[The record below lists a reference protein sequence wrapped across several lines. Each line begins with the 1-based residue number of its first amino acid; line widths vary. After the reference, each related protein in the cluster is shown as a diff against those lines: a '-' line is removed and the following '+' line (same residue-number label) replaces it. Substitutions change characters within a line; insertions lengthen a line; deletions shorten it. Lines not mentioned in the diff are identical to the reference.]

1 MIQKSKPAIAEKR
14 MTFHNLSWQAYKQIA
29 NALGESTRA
38 RLTYDDGTLE
48 IVMPLELHE
57 FSGIM
62 FGRFVYALVVELGL
76 SIKSMGSTTL
86 DREDLLKGVEPDQAF
101 YIQNQPLVKGR
112 DVDISKDPAP
122 DLVIEVD
129 ITHSD
134 IKKVA
139 LYASLGVPEFWQYN
153 GQVWKI
159 YQLQG
164 TGEYQEQ
171 YQEVEV
177 SPTFP
182 SVPKERLYQFL
193 AEAREDEIGAE
204 VNLRRWIRESGAS

>member
-1 MIQKSKPAIAEKR
+1 MMQKLEKAIGEKR
-14 MTFHNLSWQAYKQIA
+14 MTFHGLSWQAYKQIA
-29 NALGESTRA
+29 NALNESSSA

-48 IVMPLELHE
+48 IVMPLEIHE
-57 FSGIM
+57 FSSIL
-62 FGRFVYALVVELGL
+62 FGRFIYILVVELGL

-112 DVDISKDPAP
+112 DVDIYKDPAP

-129 ITHSD
+129 ITHTD
-134 IKKVA
+134 IRKLA
-139 LYASLGVPEFWQYN
+139 LYASLGVPEFWRYN
-153 GQVWKI
+153 GQVWNI
-159 YQLQG
+159 YQLQDVG
-164 TGEYQEQ
+164 Q
-171 YQEVEV
+171 YREVEV

-182 SVPKERLYQFL
+182 NVPKEKLYQFL

-204 VNLRRWIRESGAS
+204 VNLRKWIRELL

>member
-1 MIQKSKPAIAEKR
+1 MIQKLETAIAEKR
-14 MTFHNLSWQAYKQIA
+14 MTFHGLSWQAYKQIA
-29 NALGESTRA
+29 NALSESSRA
-38 RLTYDDGTLE
+38 RLTFDDGTLE

-57 FSGIM
+57 FSGVL
-62 FGRFVYALVVELGL
+62 FGVFVRVLVSELGL
-76 SIKSMGSTTL
+76 TIKSMGSTTL

-112 DVDISKDPAP
+112 DVDIYKDPAP
-122 DLVIEVD
+122 DLVIEID
-129 ITHSD
+129 ITHTD
-134 IKKVA
+134 IRKVA
-139 LYASLGVPEFWQYN
+139 LYASLGVPEFWRYN

-159 YQLQG
+159 YQLQNAR
-164 TGEYQEQ
+164 Q

-204 VNLRRWIRESGAS
+204 VNLRRWIREL

>member
-1 MIQKSKPAIAEKR
+1 MNAYHIETAIAEKR
-14 MTFHNLSWQAYKQIA
+14 MTFHRLSWQAYKQIA
-29 NALGESTRA
+29 NAITESSSA
-38 RLTYDDGTLE
+38 RLTYDNGTLE

-57 FSGIM
+57 FSGVL
-62 FGRFVYALVVELGL
+62 FGVFVRVLVSELGL
-76 SIKSMGSTTL
+76 PIKSMGSTTL

-112 DVDISKDPAP
+112 DINIYKDPAP

-129 ITHSD
+129 ITHTD

-139 LYASLGVPEFWQYN
+139 LYASLGVPEFWRYN
-153 GQVWKI
+153 GQLWKI
-159 YQLQG
+159 YQLQNAG
-164 TGEYQEQ
+164 Q

-182 SVPKERLYQFL
+182 TVPKERLYQFL
-193 AEAREDEIGAE
+193 SEAREDEIGAE
-204 VNLRRWIRESGAS
+204 VNLRKWIREL

>member
-1 MIQKSKPAIAEKR
+1 MIQKLETAIAEKR
-14 MTFHNLSWQAYKQIA
+14 MTFYGLSWQAYKQIA
-29 NALGESTRA
+29 NALSESSRA

-57 FSGIM
+57 FSSIL
-62 FGRFVYALVVELGL
+62 FGRFVYILAVELGL

-86 DREDLLKGVEPDQAF
+86 DRKDLLKGVEPDQAF

-112 DVDISKDPAP
+112 DVDIYKDPAP

-129 ITHSD
+129 ITHTD
-134 IKKVA
+134 IRKVS
-139 LYASLGVPEFWQYN
+139 LYANLGVPELWQYN

-159 YQLQG
+159 YQLQN
-164 TGEYQEQ
+164 TGQ

-193 AEAREDEIGAE
+193 SEAREDEIGAE
-204 VNLRRWIRESGAS
+204 VNLRTWMREL